1 MKESFCK
8 HYHKSTSDSG
18 SVGDFSEVEAKSS
31 KKAKRVADDIAPA
44 LVEDTPQQPP
54 PSAKKARLSS
64 ASDGSASEGKV
75 KGKAARNVMDP
86 NLRRT
91 ARVKSLLPIGTTRH
105 VCSILGPL
113 F

>member
-18 SVGDFSEVEAKSS
+18 SVGDFSEVEAKPS

-44 LVEDTPQQPP
+44 LVEDEPP

-91 ARVKSLLPIGTTRH
+91 ARVKSLLPIGTARH
-105 VCSILGPL
+105 VCSIRGPL